1 MERAPEDPPISSSSD
16 LRSQEDPAASTEP
29 DAPAP
34 RPAFQPPQ
42 GREPGPISHAERL
55 WDLAKTLVVSLS
67 LAVAVRVGIAQAYEV
82 DGPSMEPTLLT
93 GEKLFVAR
101 CAYGLALPW
110 LADAIVSWAL
120 PDVGDVVI
128 LASPQN
134 PNEDLVK
141 RVIGLPG
148 DIIEVRVDTIYRN
161 GSPLTLDGPHACPP
175 GRFRSRYTVC
185 ETYTESSPTHHWRIS
200 RSLEWGQSLPAV
212 RVPDDHVYVLGDH
225 RTRSN
230 DSRAFG
236 PVRASLLRGKVLFMD

>member
-1 MERAPEDPPISSSSD
+1 MQERPESHTDEDKTVPEPLHAVHPPS
-16 LRSQEDPAASTEP
+16 
-29 DAPAP
+29 
-34 RPAFQPPQ
+34 
-42 GREPGPISHAERL
+42 SHAERL

-110 LADAIVSWAL
+110 LPDALFSWAL
-120 PDVGDVVI
+120 PEVGDVVI
-128 LASPQN
+128 LASPQD
-134 PNEDLVK
+134 PTEDLVK

-148 DIIEVRVDTIYRN
+148 DMIEVRDDIVYRN
-161 GSPLTLDGPHACPP
+161 RKPLPLEGPHDCPQ
-175 GRFRSRYTVC
+175 GRFRNRYATC
-185 ETYTESSPTHHWRIS
+185 ETFTESSDAHQWSIS
-200 RSLEWGQSLPAV
+200 RSLEWGQTLPPV
-212 RVPDDHVYVLGDH
+212 RVPSGHIYVLGDH

>member
-1 MERAPEDPPISSSSD
+1 MSGLGNDRDDTDPHGDLHTDPP
-16 LRSQEDPAASTEP
+16 PP
-29 DAPAP
+29 P
-34 RPAFQPPQ
+34 RHEH
-42 GREPGPISHAERL
+42 GREPTNVERA

-110 LADAIVSWAL
+110 MADALLSWSM
-120 PDVGDVVI
+120 PEVGDVVI
-128 LASPQN
+128 LASPQD
-134 PNEDLVK
+134 PSEDLVK

-148 DIIEVRVDTIYRN
+148 DVIEVRQDVVYRN
-161 GSPLTLDGPHACPP
+161 GKKLLQDGPHACPP
-175 GRFRSRYTVC
+175 QRFRSHYSSC
-185 ETYTESSPTHHWRIS
+185 ETYTEHSPSHLWRVS
-200 RSLEWGQSLPAV
+200 HSLEWGQTLPPV
-212 RVPDDHVYVLGDH
+212 RVPEDHVYVLGDH

-236 PVRASLLRGKVLFMD
+236 PVKASLLRGRVMFMD

>member
-1 MERAPEDPPISSSSD
+1 MNERPEPCSDEEKTAPEPIN
-16 LRSQEDPAASTEP
+16 L
-29 DAPAP
+29 APH
-34 RPAFQPPQ
+34 
-42 GREPGPISHAERL
+42 PISHAERL

-67 LAVAVRVGIAQAYEV
+67 LAIAVRVGIAQAYEV

-110 LADAIVSWAL
+110 LADALVSWSL
-120 PDVGDVVI
+120 PEVGDVVI
-128 LASPQN
+128 LASPQD
-134 PNEDLVK
+134 PTEDLVK

-148 DIIEVRVDTIYRN
+148 DLIEVRDDIIYRN
-161 GSPLTLDGPHACPP
+161 GRPLSLEGPHACPP
-175 GRFRSRYTVC
+175 GRFRNRYATC
-185 ETYTESSPTHHWRIS
+185 ETYTESSEAHHWSIS
-200 RSLEWGQSLPAV
+200 RSLEWGQTLPAV
-212 RVPDDHVYVLGDH
+212 RVPAEHIYVLGDH

>member
-1 MERAPEDPPISSSSD
+1 MEQRPEVSSD
-16 LRSQEDPAASTEP
+16 EEKTTPEP
-29 DAPAP
+29 LKSAQVHAH
-34 RPAFQPPQ
+34 
-42 GREPGPISHAERL
+42 GSHAERL

-110 LADAIVSWAL
+110 LSDALVSWSL

-128 LASPQN
+128 LASPQD
-134 PNEDLVK
+134 PTEDLVK

-148 DIIEVRVDTIYRN
+148 DLIEVRDDTVFRN
-161 GSPLTLDGPHACPP
+161 GTPLPLEGPHVCPP
-175 GRFRSRYTVC
+175 GRFRNRYSTC
-185 ETYTESSPTHHWRIS
+185 ETFTESSELHHWSIS
-200 RSLEWGQSLPAV
+200 RSLEWGQTLPAV
-212 RVPDDHVYVLGDH
+212 KVPAGHIYVLGDH

>member
-1 MERAPEDPPISSSSD
+1 MQERTETPGDEEKTNPEPLHSAHP
-16 LRSQEDPAASTEP
+16 
-29 DAPAP
+29 
-34 RPAFQPPQ
+34 
-42 GREPGPISHAERL
+42 PISHAERL

-110 LADAIVSWAL
+110 LSDALVSWSL
-120 PDVGDVVI
+120 PEVGDVVI
-128 LASPQN
+128 LASPQD
-134 PNEDLVK
+134 PTEDLVK

-148 DIIEVRVDTIYRN
+148 DLIEVRDDTIYRN
-161 GSPLTLDGPHACPP
+161 AKPLPLEGPHVCPP
-175 GRFRSRYTVC
+175 GRFRNRYSTC
-185 ETYTESSPTHHWRIS
+185 ETYTESSELHHWSIS
-200 RSLEWGQSLPAV
+200 RSLEWGQTLPAV
-212 RVPDDHVYVLGDH
+212 RVPKDHIYVLGDH

>member
-1 MERAPEDPPISSSSD
+1 MDRAPEPQDNSTDPRLDTDP
-16 LRSQEDPAASTEP
+16 PAAS
-29 DAPAP
+29 
-34 RPAFQPPQ
+34 RS
-42 GREPGPISHAERL
+42 GRVHDGPSNVERL

-134 PNEDLVK
+134 PTEDLVK

-148 DIIEVRVDTIYRN
+148 DIIEVREDTIFRN
-161 GSPLTLDGPHACPP
+161 GNPLTLDGPHECPP
-175 GRFRSRYTVC
+175 GRFRSRYTTC
-185 ETYTESSPTHHWRIS
+185 ETYTESSGAHHWRVS
-200 RSLEWGQSLPAV
+200 RTLEWGQSLPPV
-212 RVPDDHVYVLGDH
+212 RVPADHIYVLGDH

-230 DSRAFG
+230 DSRSFA

>member
-1 MERAPEDPPISSSSD
+1 MDPEQESRETHDTDPP
-16 LRSQEDPAASTEP
+16 
-29 DAPAP
+29 APA
-34 RPAFQPPQ
+34 
-42 GREPGPISHAERL
+42 EPSLSLRPISHAERA

-110 LADAIVSWAL
+110 LAEALVLWAM

-128 LASPQN
+128 LASPQD
-134 PNEDLVK
+134 PSEDLVK

-148 DIIEVRVDTIYRN
+148 DVIEVRDLEIYRN
-161 GSPLTLDGPHACPP
+161 GEKLRFGGPHNCPP
-175 GRFRSRYTVC
+175 DRFRGHYDSC
-185 ETYTESSPTHHWRIS
+185 ETYTERSPSHHWSIS
-200 RSLEWGQSLPAV
+200 HSLEWGQTLPPV
-212 RVPDDHVYVLGDH
+212 RVPDGHVYVLGDH

>member
-1 MERAPEDPPISSSSD
+1 MPMDPSEEELTATPPPRPEG
-16 LRSQEDPAASTEP
+16 
-29 DAPAP
+29 DAPLNH
-34 RPAFQPPQ
+34 R
-42 GREPGPISHAERL
+42 ERL

-110 LADAIVSWAL
+110 IPDAIVSWAL
-120 PDVGDVVI
+120 PEVGDVVI

-134 PNEDLVK
+134 PREDLVK

-148 DIIEVRVDTIYRN
+148 DVVEVRNDNIFRN
-161 GSPLTLDGPHACPP
+161 GKLLTLNGPHECRPE
-175 GRFRSRYTVC
+175 RFLGRYTTC
-185 ETYTESSPTHHWRIS
+185 ETYVESADTHHWKVS
-200 RSLEWGQSLPAV
+200 RSLNWGQTLPPIT
-212 RVPDDHVYVLGDH
+212 VPSGHIYVLGDH

>member
-1 MERAPEDPPISSSSD
+1 MDERHEATSDEEKTIPEPVHP
-16 LRSQEDPAASTEP
+16 TH
-29 DAPAP
+29 
-34 RPAFQPPQ
+34 
-42 GREPGPISHAERL
+42 PGGSHAERL

-110 LADAIVSWAL
+110 LSDALISWSL
-120 PDVGDVVI
+120 PQVGDVVI
-128 LASPQN
+128 LASPQD
-134 PNEDLVK
+134 PSEDLVK

-148 DIIEVRVDTIYRN
+148 DLIEVRDDMIYRN
-161 GSPLTLDGPHACPP
+161 GRPLPLEGPHACPP
-175 GRFRSRYTVC
+175 GRFRNRYATC
-185 ETYTESSPTHHWRIS
+185 ETYTESSETHHWSIS
-200 RSLEWGQSLPAV
+200 RSLEWGQTLPPV
-212 RVPDDHVYVLGDH
+212 RVPADHIYVLGDH

>member
-1 MERAPEDPPISSSSD
+1 MESIKDSESHRTPVPGP
-16 LRSQEDPAASTEP
+16 L
-29 DAPAP
+29 PAP
-34 RPAFQPPQ
+34 RPPSN
-42 GREPGPISHAERL
+42 IERL

-110 LADAIVSWAL
+110 LPEALLMWAM
-120 PDVGDVVI
+120 PEVGDVVI
-128 LASPQN
+128 LASPQD
-134 PNEDLVK
+134 PTEDLVK

-148 DIIEVRVDTIYRN
+148 DVIEVRSDIIYRN
-161 GSPLTLDGPHACPP
+161 GHPLQLEGPHACPP
-175 GRFRSRYTVC
+175 GRFRSRYATC
-185 ETYTESSPTHHWRIS
+185 ETYTESSEAHHWNIS
-200 RSLEWGQSLPAV
+200 RSLEWGQTLPPV
-212 RVPDDHVYVLGDH
+212 RVPDSHIYVLGDH

-230 DSRAFG
+230 DSRSFG

>member
-1 MERAPEDPPISSSSD
+1 MTASPDDPGSDCDVHTDPPPATAPRHEPTNVERA
-16 LRSQEDPAASTEP
+16 
-29 DAPAP
+29 
-34 RPAFQPPQ
+34 
-42 GREPGPISHAERL
+42 

-110 LADAIVSWAL
+110 MADTLVSWSM

-128 LASPQN
+128 LASPQD
-134 PNEDLVK
+134 PTEDLVK

-148 DIIEVRVDTIYRN
+148 DVIEVKQDVVYRN
-161 GSPLTLDGPHACPP
+161 GHKLIQDGPHACPP
-175 GRFRSRYTVC
+175 QRFRSHYSSC
-185 ETYTESSPTHHWRIS
+185 ETYTEHSPSHLWHVS
-200 RSLEWGQSLPAV
+200 HSLEWGQSLPPV
-212 RVPDDHVYVLGDH
+212 TVPPDHVYVLGDH

-236 PVRASLLRGKVLFMD
+236 PVKASLLRGRVLFMD

>member
-1 MERAPEDPPISSSSD
+1 MNERPETSHDEDKTAPEPLI
-16 LRSQEDPAASTEP
+16 
-29 DAPAP
+29 PAP
-34 RPAFQPPQ
+34 QH
-42 GREPGPISHAERL
+42 ISHVERL

-67 LAVAVRVGIAQAYEV
+67 LAIAVRVGIAQAYEV

-110 LADAIVSWAL
+110 LADALVSWSL
-120 PDVGDVVI
+120 PEVGDVVI
-128 LASPQN
+128 LASPQD
-134 PNEDLVK
+134 PSEDLVK

-148 DIIEVRVDTIYRN
+148 DRIEVRDDIVYRN
-161 GSPLTLDGPHACPP
+161 GVPLPLEGPHACPP
-175 GRFRSRYTVC
+175 GRFRNRYATC
-185 ETYTESSPTHHWRIS
+185 ETYTESSEAHHWSIT
-200 RSLEWGQSLPAV
+200 RSLEWGQTLPAV
-212 RVPDDHVYVLGDH
+212 RVPPEHIYVLGDH

>member
-1 MERAPEDPPISSSSD
+1 METRHED
-16 LRSQEDPAASTEP
+16 
-29 DAPAP
+29 
-34 RPAFQPPQ
+34 
-42 GREPGPISHAERL
+42 REPNDTPLPGPLPSARPPSNTERL

-110 LADAIVSWAL
+110 LSEALLMWAL
-120 PDVGDVVI
+120 PEVGDVVI
-128 LASPQN
+128 LASPQD
-134 PNEDLVK
+134 PTEDLVK

-148 DIIEVRVDTIYRN
+148 DVIEVREDTIFRN
-161 GSPLTLDGPHACPP
+161 GQPLALDGPHACPE
-175 GRFRSRYTVC
+175 GRFRSRYSSCKTFV
-185 ETYTESSPTHHWRIS
+185 ESSESHHWNIS
-200 RSLEWGQSLPAV
+200 RSLDWDQTLPPV
-212 RVPDDHVYVLGDH
+212 RVPEGHIYVLGDH

-230 DSRAFG
+230 DSRSFG

>member
-1 MERAPEDPPISSSSD
+1 MMEQHRDDSDSLAP
-16 LRSQEDPAASTEP
+16 ST
-29 DAPAP
+29 PAP
-34 RPAFQPPQ
+34 PAPL
-42 GREPGPISHAERL
+42 GTSSVERL

-120 PDVGDVVI
+120 PEVGDVVI
-128 LASPQN
+128 LASPQD
-134 PNEDLVK
+134 PSEDLVK

-148 DIIEVRVDTIYRN
+148 DVIEVRNDTIYRN
-161 GSPLTLDGPHACPP
+161 GVPLTNDGPHACPP
-175 GRFRSRYTVC
+175 GRFRNRYAVC
-185 ETYTESSPTHHWRIS
+185 ATYTESSERHHWRVS
-200 RSLEWGQSLPAV
+200 RSLEWGQTLPPV
-212 RVPDDHVYVLGDH
+212 RVPPDHIYVLGDH

>member
-1 MERAPEDPPISSSSD
+1 MHHRHEDH
-16 LRSQEDPAASTEP
+16 DPNTP
-29 DAPAP
+29 L
-34 RPAFQPPQ
+34 
-42 GREPGPISHAERL
+42 PGPMPSVRPSHPPLPPSNTERL

-110 LADAIVSWAL
+110 LPEALLMWAM
-120 PDVGDVVI
+120 PEVGDVVI
-128 LASPQN
+128 LASPQD
-134 PNEDLVK
+134 PSEDLVK

-148 DIIEVRVDTIYRN
+148 DVIEVREDTIYRN
-161 GSPLTLDGPHACPP
+161 GHPLALDGPHACPE
-175 GRFRSRYTVC
+175 GRFRSRYSSC
-185 ETYTESSPTHHWRIS
+185 ETYIESSESHHWNIS
-200 RSLEWGQSLPAV
+200 RSLDWGQTLPPV
-212 RVPDDHVYVLGDH
+212 RVPDGSIYVLGDH

-230 DSRAFG
+230 DSRSFG

>member
-1 MERAPEDPPISSSSD
+1 METPSSD
-16 LRSQEDPAASTEP
+16 NQLDAPVRDEPGSEPRSQGTIAHAKPTS
-29 DAPAP
+29 
-34 RPAFQPPQ
+34 PPL
-42 GREPGPISHAERL
+42 SHAERL

-134 PNEDLVK
+134 PAEDLVK

-148 DIIEVRVDTIYRN
+148 DVIEVREDTIYRN
-161 GSPLTLDGPHACPP
+161 GKRLTLDGPHACPK
-175 GRFRSRYTVC
+175 GRFRSRYAMC
-185 ETYTESSPTHHWRIS
+185 ETYTESSPSHHWRIS
-200 RSLEWGQSLPAV
+200 RSLEWGQSLPPV
-212 RVPDDHVYVLGDH
+212 RVPEGHIYVLGDH

>member
-1 MERAPEDPPISSSSD
+1 MKERPETSS
-16 LRSQEDPAASTEP
+16 EEEKTIPEP
-29 DAPAP
+29 LQTAHAHS
-34 RPAFQPPQ
+34 
-42 GREPGPISHAERL
+42 SHAERL

-110 LADAIVSWAL
+110 LSDALVSWSL

-128 LASPQN
+128 LASPQD
-134 PNEDLVK
+134 PTEDLVK

-148 DIIEVRVDTIYRN
+148 DMIEVREDIVFRN
-161 GSPLTLDGPHACPP
+161 GRPLPLEGPHVCPP
-175 GRFRSRYTVC
+175 GRFRNRYATC
-185 ETYTESSPTHHWRIS
+185 ETYTESSELHHWSIS
-200 RSLEWGQSLPAV
+200 RSLEWGQTLPGV
-212 RVPDDHVYVLGDH
+212 RVPADHIYVLGDH

>member
-1 MERAPEDPPISSSSD
+1 MKDRLEVPRDDDRTIPEPM
-16 LRSQEDPAASTEP
+16 
-29 DAPAP
+29 
-34 RPAFQPPQ
+34 RPAQPP
-42 GREPGPISHAERL
+42 SHVERL

-110 LADAIVSWAL
+110 LSDALVSWAL
-120 PDVGDVVI
+120 PEVGSVVI
-128 LASPQN
+128 LASPQD
-134 PNEDLVK
+134 PREDLVK

-148 DIIEVRVDTIYRN
+148 DLIEVRDDIVYRN
-161 GSPLTLDGPHACPP
+161 GNQLPLEGPHACPP
-175 GRFRSRYTVC
+175 SRFRSRYATC
-185 ETYTESSPTHHWRIS
+185 ETYTESSEAHHWSIT
-200 RSLEWGQSLPAV
+200 RSLEWGQSLPPV
-212 RVPDDHVYVLGDH
+212 RVPRDHIYVLGDH